1 MPSIHY
7 RRKRKE
13 QEADESTTNIM
24 KFTLAT
30 VLALGTT
37 VQNTDAFVAP
47 GIKLSA
53 MDVKVG
59 PLSSSPE
66 DEDIEVG
73 DQSGSRFKELMQI
86 AKQRGVAEP
95 GGAQPGGRAIENPFL
110 QPQAP
115 ANPGELSVEEQA
127 RMFREMMAGNQAPP
141 QAPMRVAADPGG
153 VRPVGRN
160 ADADKIA
167 NTSDLY
173 FAQLKRDS
181 TVRTIARQR
190 ENSDVSEAVFRD
202 DGIKALDNLLLT
214 NPYLKG

>member
-1 MPSIHY
+1 M
-7 RRKRKE
+7 
-13 QEADESTTNIM
+13 ADESTTNIM

-37 VQNTDAFVAP
+37 VQNADAFVNPA
-47 GIKLSA
+47 IKLSA
-53 MDVKVG
+53 ADMKVG

-66 DEDIEVG
+66 EEDLEVG
-73 DQSGSRFKELMQI
+73 DQSGSRFAEMMQM
-86 AKQRGVAEP
+86 AKQRGPQA

-115 ANPGELSVEEQA
+115 ANPGEMSVEEQA
-127 RMFREMMAGNQAPP
+127 RMFREMMAGNQPAP
-141 QAPMRVAADPGG
+141 QAPMRVPADPGG

-181 TVRTIARQR
+181 TVRTMARIQ
-190 ENSDVSEAVFRD
+190 ENSEVSEAVFQD
-202 DGIKALDNLLLT
+202 DGIKELDNLLLT